1 VTSTSAGTGPA
12 SVRVTARIYGSDEV
26 PLDDPAEHFHEA
38 SKLHPTFAGRMTRGA
53 ALGHD
58 GELQA
63 SSARAVRRSA
73 HLPAEPLPSPELPG
87 TSFAEVVEARRSE
100 RDFAREPVALAELAG
115 LLHAGYGRTHQLLA
129 DEPVGIGPQ
138 LRAVP
143 SGGALFPLELY
154 VVPWR
159 VEGLQPGL
167 YHFDPL
173 RRVLERLRVE
183 DLTDGI
189 AAAAIYPEPTTRCGA
204 LILVTGIFWRTR
216 FKYGLRGYRF
226 ALLEAGHVAQNV
238 LLAATAY
245 RLAAV
250 PLAGFY
256 DARLEAV
263 LGLDGVEESVLYA
276 VAVGRR
282 AADAG

>member
-1 VTSTSAGTGPA
+1 VTDAAHAAGRA
-12 SVRVTARIYGSDEV
+12 SVRVAARIYGTDEV

-38 SKLHPTFAGRMTRGA
+38 SKLYPAFAARMTRGG
-53 ALGHD
+53 ALAHD
-58 GELQA
+58 LELQA
-63 SSARAVRRSA
+63 SSARAVRRRE
-73 HLPAEPLPSPELPG
+73 HLASVPLPRPELPA
-87 TSFAEVVEARRSE
+87 TPLTDVIEARRSE
-100 RDFAREPVALAELAG
+100 REFAREPLALPEVAG

-129 DEPVGIGPQ
+129 DEPSGIGPQ
-138 LRAVP
+138 LRTVP

-154 VVPWR
+154 VLPWR
-159 VEGLQPGL
+159 VDALEPGL

-173 RRVLERLRVE
+173 RRVLEYVRTG
-183 DLTDGI
+183 DLTDDV
-189 AAAAIYPEPTTRCGA
+189 AAAAIYPEPTTGCAA
-204 LILVTGIFWRTR
+204 LILITGLFWRTR

-226 ALLEAGHVAQNV
+226 ALLEAGHAAQNI
-238 LLAATAY
+238 LLAATASE
-245 RLAAV
+245 LASV

-282 AADAG
+282 IADGG